1 MIPSLHFMSI
11 MHNSV
16 LNHTGTKNSHLFHP
30 ARQLK
35 CIVHNF
41 PLRNFR
47 KSTRKSSFKGSIRF
61 VSSHGAVTHEVV
73 SKITFSHSL
82 ALKNRM

>member
-30 ARQLK
+30 ARRLNASF
-35 CIVHNF
+35 IISRSEIFV
-41 PLRNFR
+41 

-73 SKITFSHSL
+73 SEITFSHSL